1 MRKYAATIAIGGL
14 LVFLCLCQGGCQDS
28 ADTDGD
34 RSGPPPAFVETV
46 MLEPEDVEDI
56 LEFVGQLDS
65 AHSVVLKPEISGV
78 VAAILFEEGKAVEKA
93 APLVQLRDSEQ
104 RARLREAEATVSLTR
119 SRYQRARNLVEQ
131 NAESEAGLEAAK
143 AEYEIARAHLDLAKI
158 QLDRTL
164 VRAPFDG
171 VVGARMVSPGE
182 RVNPGFD
189 RGGPG
194 GGGGRRGG
202 GGEASGLVRI
212 DSLDEMELI
221 FTLPEPVMAL
231 AREGVRVSVRVAPFP
246 GESFGGVIYFVD
258 PRVDATSRRVL
269 VKARVPNPEHKLR
282 PGLFAKLTLEISS
295 RKDALMVPEDAVVY
309 GRDGTFVWRI
319 VDGLAV
325 SAPVELGIRQ
335 PGRVELRSGVHPGER
350 VVSAGTH
357 KLRSGSRVND
367 VSMRANE
374 MSDATHVE
382 NTTDAETNGS

>member
-1 MRKYAATIAIGGL
+1 MRKYAETIAIGGL
-14 LVFLCLCQGGCQDS
+14 VAFLWGCQDPTS
-28 ADTDGD
+28 TGGD
-34 RSGPPPAFVETV
+34 RSGPQPPSVETV
-46 MLEPEDVEDI
+46 LIEPEDVEDL

-65 AHSVVLKPEISGV
+65 AHSVVLKPEISGIV
-78 VAAILFEEGKAVEKA
+78 EAILFEEGKSVEKG
-93 APLVQLRDSEQ
+93 APLVQLRDREQ
-104 RARLREAEATVSLTR
+104 RARLREAEATVGLTR
-119 SRYQRARNLVEQ
+119 SRYKRARNLAEQ
-131 NAESEAGLEAAK
+131 NAESEAGVEAAK

-171 VVGARMVSPGE
+171 VLGARMASPGE

-189 RGGPG
+189 RGGFG
-194 GGGGRRGG
+194 GGGG
-202 GGEASGLVRI
+202 GGESSGLVRI

-269 VKARVPNPEHKLR
+269 VKARVPNPERKLR

-295 RKDALMVPEDAVVY
+295 RKDALMVPEDAIVY
-309 GRDGTFVWRI
+309 GRDGTFVWHI
-319 VDGLAV
+319 VDGQARSV
-325 SAPVELGIRQ
+325 SVELGIRQ
-335 PGRVELRSGVHPGER
+335 PGRVELRTGVHPGDR

-357 KLRSGSRVND
+357 KLRPGSAVND
-367 VSMRANE
+367 ISVRASDIGDVGG
-374 MSDATHVE
+374 MSDAT
-382 NTTDAETNGS
+382 NAETNGS

>member
-1 MRKYAATIAIGGL
+1 MRHHATTIAIGGFL
-14 LVFLCLCQGGCQDS
+14 AFLCGCQDS
-28 ADTDGD
+28 AGTDGEG
-34 RSGPPPAFVETV
+34 SGPRPAFVETV
-46 MLEPEDVEDI
+46 LIEPEYVEDL

-65 AHSVVLKPEISGV
+65 AHSVVLKPEISGIV
-78 VAAILFEEGKAVEKA
+78 EAILFEEGKSVEKG
-93 APLVQLRDSEQ
+93 APLVQLRDREQ

-119 SRYQRARNLVEQ
+119 SRYQRARNLLER
-131 NAESEAGLEAAK
+131 NAESEAGLEGAK

-182 RVNPGFD
+182 RVSPGFD

-194 GGGGRRGG
+194 GGGSGGRGRGG

-246 GESFGGVIYFVD
+246 GESFWGVIYFVD

-269 VKARVPNPEHKLR
+269 VKARIPNPERKLR
-282 PGLFAKLTLEISS
+282 PGLFAKLILEISS
-295 RKDALMVPEDAVVY
+295 RKDALMVPEEAIVY

-319 VDGLAV
+319 DDGQAV
-325 SAPVELGIRQ
+325 SVPVELGIRQ
-335 PGRVELRSGVHPGER
+335 PGRVELRAGVHPGDR

-357 KLRSGSRVND
+357 KLRPGSLIDD
-367 VSMRANE
+367 VSKRA
-374 MSDATHVE
+374 SDM
-382 NTTDAETNGS
+382 TDASNGTNAETNGS